1 MKEYTKLNTDT
12 NFIKLIAIITMT
24 IDHIGAV
31 FFENCLIFRIIG
43 RIAFPLFVYS
53 IMIGYFNTKSIK
65 KYILR
70 LYIIGLL
77 SQFSYSMLFDIYRP
91 NVMFTLICVLLGYY
105 ALDKKKWWILPIL
118 FVFPFLLNFE
128 YAIVF
133 LFLVCIFYYCRNN
146 GLLLSIFF
154 ILFYLNY
161 LFFGTTDFNFATFFT
176 ILCLP
181 FILINTNF
189 NIKINKYVFYLYYPV
204 HITILLIIKSLL
216 V

>member
-1 MKEYTKLNTDT
+1 MKEYTKLNTNT
-12 NFIKLIAIITMT
+12 TFIKLIAIITMT
-24 IDHIGAV
+24 IDHIGVV
-31 FFENCLIFRIIG
+31 FFPNKLIFRIIG

-65 KYILR
+65 KYIFR
-70 LYIIGLL
+70 LFIVGLL
-77 SQFSYSMLFDIYRP
+77 SQASYVALFEIYRP
-91 NVMFTLICVLLGYY
+91 NVMFTLICVLLEYY
-105 ALDKKKWWILPIL
+105 ALDKKKWWILPFL
-118 FVFPFLLNFE
+118 FVFPILWKFE

-133 LFLVCIFYYCRNN
+133 LFLVCIFYYCRNCKI
-146 GLLLSIFF
+146 LLTLLF
-154 ILFYLNY
+154 ILFYSNY
-161 LFFGTTDFNFATFFT
+161 LFYGITDFDFVTFFT

-189 NIKINKYVFYLYYPV
+189 NIKINKSIFYLYYPV

>member
-70 LYIIGLL
+70 LFII
-77 SQFSYSMLFDIYRP
+77 
-91 NVMFTLICVLLGYY
+91 
-105 ALDKKKWWILPIL
+105 
-118 FVFPFLLNFE
+118 
-128 YAIVF
+128 
-133 LFLVCIFYYCRNN
+133 
-146 GLLLSIFF
+146 
-154 ILFYLNY
+154 
-161 LFFGTTDFNFATFFT
+161 
-176 ILCLP
+176 
-181 FILINTNF
+181 
-189 NIKINKYVFYLYYPV
+189 
-204 HITILLIIKSLL
+204 
-216 V
+216 